1 MELKWKWDKTGS
13 ELGLHNRFGRLGYIE
28 AFENEYH
35 YKAEHT
41 KQLVYEVNISKMLH
55 EEPMDCELQR
65 FVSLRKAMRAL
76 KETVTVL
83 LIGRSYGV

>member
-13 ELGLHNRFGRLGYIE
+13 ELGLHTHLEQLGYIE

-41 KQLVYEVNISKMLH
+41 KQLVYEVNVSVLLH
-55 EEPMDCELQR
+55 EEPMDCEMQR

-83 LIGRSYGV
+83 LIGKAYEV